1 MRKHIALI
9 IAILGGL
16 AAPAIA
22 QPGIGITKTAP
33 LSGKG
38 SVADPLKITICANGE
53 AYQSNGTS
61 WACATMGDI
70 TSVGATSNMGLT
82 GGSVSGAALLGLLS
96 TCANGQVLES
106 GASGTTWTCADD
118 NDTTY
123 SAGSGLSLTGG
134 VFAVDYTSDF
144 QITGGDL
151 DLSTAVTAPG
161 TLSTADGLT
170 AGDAAADS
178 HTING
183 SATLSAAGRAQGF
196 FASSSHTAFA
206 TGDHYG
212 IRSATGGTFDTTA
225 GTELN
230 VGFFSTANGSRSA
243 GANPLWNVGYYASA
257 SGGQLNNSFY
267 GAAGDFYN
275 AGAGEFTGNTTLGDA
290 STDTVYAP
298 GYAGIGVSPSSL
310 VGLYVNG
317 SGRTYSLVTQG
328 ALARFENAV
337 EATSSIDIGGAMTV
351 DGNTTLGDAA
361 SDTTSTVGTVSVT
374 SAATAQSAS
383 RTLISVADSGTFTTA
398 AADRVAVGVDSLST
412 NTVST
417 GTNTL
422 YSIAVRG
429 RANTNSATLW
439 ETAIGVYGSAEGTNT
454 FAVGVYA
461 SASGTNSNSLL
472 AEDRPVVFSDASLH
486 TFGTAPA
493 ATSCGSSPTVTG
505 TNQAGKIITGSGAT
519 GCILT
524 FHAGTVWLSNDVTCV
539 VTARSG
545 TQPSY
550 TPASTTLTLNTAA
563 ASATYDY
570 WCTAT
575 SNGTSITVP

>member
-1 MRKHIALI
+1 
-9 IAILGGL
+9 
-16 AAPAIA
+16 
-22 QPGIGITKTAP
+22 
-33 LSGKG
+33 
-38 SVADPLKITICANGE
+38 
-53 AYQSNGTS
+53 
-61 WACATMGDI
+61 
-70 TSVGATSNMGLT
+70 
-82 GGSVSGAALLGLLS
+82 
-96 TCANGQVLES
+96 
-106 GASGTTWTCADD
+106 
-118 NDTTY
+118 
-123 SAGSGLSLTGG
+123 
-134 VFAVDYTSDF
+134 
-144 QITGGDL
+144 
-151 DLSTAVTAPG
+151 
-161 TLSTADGLT
+161 
-170 AGDAAADS
+170 
-178 HTING
+178 
-183 SATLSAAGRAQGF
+183 
-196 FASSSHTAFA
+196 
-206 TGDHYG
+206 
-212 IRSATGGTFDTTA
+212 
-225 GTELN
+225 
-230 VGFFSTANGSRSA
+230 
-243 GANPLWNVGYYASA
+243 
-257 SGGQLNNSFY
+257 
-267 GAAGDFYN
+267 
-275 AGAGEFTGNTTLGDA
+275 
-290 STDTVYAP
+290 
-298 GYAGIGVSPSSL
+298 
-310 VGLYVNG
+310 
-317 SGRTYSLVTQG
+317 
-328 ALARFENAV
+328 
-337 EATSSIDIGGAMTV
+337 
-351 DGNTTLGDAA
+351 
-361 SDTTSTVGTVSVT
+361 
-374 SAATAQSAS
+374 
-383 RTLISVADSGTFTTA
+383 
-398 AADRVAVGVDSLST
+398 VDSLST

-550 TPASTTLTLNTAA
+550 TPALTTLTLNTAA